1 MSELRVHS
9 CRPSAGWASAFA
21 LLLTGCTVDEL
32 SQSYQ
37 LDRLRILAV
46 RATPAEPRPGDTITL
61 DAYTYDPEDR
71 DLGILWFGCLPDSA
85 DEFGCATDPTVL
97 GSLLDTDFSSLTKKE
112 IAALYEKLL
121 AAGVIGLEPLFPA
134 TWTVPSDA
142 LDGLDP
148 TAALEG
154 VSAIVSLQALPL
166 VEGADPNDAEL
177 AYKRVPISLA
187 KTPNQNPDI
196 LGLAFEGT
204 ILQDGGRV
212 EVGHSAEYS
221 IEPAVPDEAIEKY
234 TYVDEKGVAET
245 RTEEPYFTYYAEG
258 GTFDQPYSL
267 WPSSIAYWTAPEE
280 AGEYEIRC
288 VMRDRRGGMGW
299 ARMTA
304 VVR

>member
-1 MSELRVHS
+1 MARAPFVLS
-9 CRPSAGWASAFA
+9 F
-21 LLLTGCTVDEL
+21 LLAGCTVDEL

-37 LDRLRILAV
+37 LDRLRVLAV
-46 RATPAEPRPGDTITL
+46 RATPAEPRPGETITL
-61 DAYTYDPEDR
+61 DAYTYDPEGR

-85 DEFGCATDPTVL
+85 DEFGCQVDPSVL
-97 GSLLDTDFSSLTKKE
+97 ESLLDTDLSDLTKEE
-112 IAALYEKLL
+112 IAALYEKLV
-121 AAGVIGLEPLFPA
+121 AAGVIGLEPIFPA
-134 TWTVPSDA
+134 TWTVPPDA
-142 LDGLDP
+142 LEGLDE

-154 VSAIVSLQALPL
+154 VSATVTLQALPL
-166 VEGADPNDAEL
+166 VEDIDPADAEL

-187 KTPNQNPDI
+187 KTPNQNPEI
-196 LGLAFEGT
+196 LGLAFDGS

-221 IEPAVPDEAIEKY
+221 IEPAVPDEAIEDY
-234 TYVDEKGVAET
+234 TFVDTEGVPET

-258 GTFDQPYSL
+258 GAFDQPFSL

-280 AGEYEIRC
+280 PGEYEIRC

>member
-1 MSELRVHS
+1 MARAPFVLS
-9 CRPSAGWASAFA
+9 
-21 LLLTGCTVDEL
+21 LLLAGCNVDEL

-61 DAYTYDPEDR
+61 EAYTYDPEDNE
-71 DLGILWFGCLPDSA
+71 LGILWFGCLPDAA
-85 DEFGCATDPTVL
+85 DEFGCAVDPAVL
-97 GSLLDTDFSSLTKKE
+97 ESLLDTDLEDLTKEE
-112 IAALYEKLL
+112 IAALTAKLV
-121 AAGVIGLEPLFPA
+121 AAGVIGLEPIVPA
-134 TWTVPSDA
+134 TWTVPADA
-142 LDGLDP
+142 LAGLDEN
-148 TAALEG
+148 AALEG
-154 VSAIVSLQALPL
+154 VSAMVTLQALPL
-166 VEGADPNDAEL
+166 VEDVDPDEAEL

-187 KTPNQNPDI
+187 KTPNQNPPI

-221 IEPAVPDEAIEKY
+221 IEPAVPDEAIEQY
-234 TYVDEKGVAET
+234 TYVDENGVAET

-258 GTFDQPYSL
+258 GAFDQPYSL

-280 AGEYEIRC
+280 PGEYEIRC

-299 ARMTA
+299 ARLTA
-304 VVR
+304 IVR

>member
-1 MSELRVHS
+1 MARAPFVLS
-9 CRPSAGWASAFA
+9 F
-21 LLLTGCTVDEL
+21 LLAGCTVDEL

-46 RATPAEPRPGDTITL
+46 RSTPAEPRPGETITL
-61 DAYTYDPEDR
+61 EAYTYDPEDSE
-71 DLGILWFGCLPDSA
+71 LGILWFGCLPDAS
-85 DEFGCATDPTVL
+85 DEYGCAVDPSVL
-97 GSLLDTDFSSLTKKE
+97 ESLVGTDFSDLTKDE
-112 IAALYEKLL
+112 IAALYEKLV
-121 AAGVIGLEPLFPA
+121 AAGVIGLEPIFPA
-134 TWTVPSDA
+134 TWTVPADA

-177 AYKRVPISLA
+177 AYKRIPISLA

-221 IEPAVPDEAIEKY
+221 IEPAVPDEAIEQY

-280 AGEYEIRC
+280 SGEYEIRC

-299 ARMTA
+299 AKLTA